1 MEGRT
6 DTQITKVTLK
16 YPATNVG
23 RGTIRDFI
31 GTVRLKKKQMPYVE
45 LRHEPFCLYCI
56 SD

>member
-31 GTVRLKKKQMPYVE
+31 GTVRLKKTNALCRAKA
-45 LRHEPFCLYCI
+45 
-56 SD
+56 